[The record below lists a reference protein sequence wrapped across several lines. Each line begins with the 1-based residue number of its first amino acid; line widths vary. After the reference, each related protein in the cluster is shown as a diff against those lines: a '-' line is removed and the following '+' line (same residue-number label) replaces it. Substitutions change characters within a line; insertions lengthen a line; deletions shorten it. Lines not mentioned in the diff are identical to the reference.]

1 MKMSEEIKNM
11 LIEMYES
18 QYEYNRVRLNMDGLK
33 IHYDEDDIKRMR
45 KQNEEIRKILENLRA
60 E

>member
-11 LIEMYES
+11 LIEMYEN
-18 QYEYNRVRLNMDGLK
+18 QYEYNRVRLNMDGLR
-33 IHYDEDDIKRMR
+33 IHYDEYDIERMR

>member
-1 MKMSEEIKNM
+1 MKMSEELKNM

-18 QYEYNRVRLNMDGLK
+18 KYEYNRVRLNMDGLR
-33 IHYDEDDIKRMR
+33 IHYDEDDIERMR

>member
-11 LIEMYES
+11 LIEMYEEK
-18 QYEYNRVRLNMDGLK
+18 YKHNKYILNMDGRH
-33 IHYDEDDIKRMR
+33 IHYDKEELEELE

>member
-18 QYEYNRVRLNMDGLK
+18 QYEFNRVWLNMDGLR
-33 IHYDEDDIKRMR
+33 IHYDEDDIERMR
-45 KQNEEIRKILENLRA
+45 KQNEEIRKILENLKA

>member
-11 LIEMYES
+11 LIEMYKS

-33 IHYDEDDIKRMR
+33 IDYDECDIKHMSE
-45 KQNEEIRKILENLRA
+45 QNEEIRIILENL
-60 E
+60 

>member
-1 MKMSEEIKNM
+1 MKMSEEMKNM
-11 LIEMYES
+11 LIEMYEEK
-18 QYEYNRVRLNMDGLK
+18 YKHNKYILNMDGRH
-33 IHYDEDDIKRMR
+33 IHYDKEELEELE

>member
-33 IHYDEDDIKRMR
+33 IHYDEDDIERMR
-45 KQNEEIRKILENLRA
+45 EQNEEIRKILENLRA

>member
-33 IHYDEDDIKRMR
+33 IHYDECDIKRMR
-45 KQNEEIRKILENLRA
+45 EQNEEIRKILENLRA

>member
-18 QYEYNRVRLNMDGLK
+18 QYEYNRVRLNMDGL
-33 IHYDEDDIKRMR
+33 
-45 KQNEEIRKILENLRA
+45 
-60 E
+60 

>member
-11 LIEMYES
+11 FIEIYES

-33 IHYDEDDIKRMR
+33 IHYDECDIQRMR

>member
-1 MKMSEEIKNM
+1 
-11 LIEMYES
+11 
-18 QYEYNRVRLNMDGLK
+18 MDGRH
-33 IHYDEDDIKRMR
+33 IHYDKEELEELE

>member
-33 IHYDEDDIKRMR
+33 IHYEEDDIKHMR
-45 KQNEEIRKILENLRA
+45 EQNEEIRKILENLRA
-60 E
+60 V

>member
-33 IHYDEDDIKRMR
+33 IHYDEDDIKQMR
-45 KQNEEIRKILENLRA
+45 EQNEEIRKILENLRA

>member
-11 LIEMYES
+11 LIEMYEEK
-18 QYEYNRVRLNMDGLK
+18 YKHNKYVLNMDGRH
-33 IHYDEDDIKRMR
+33 IHYDKEELEELE

>member
-33 IHYDEDDIKRMR
+33 IHYDEDDIERMR

>member
-33 IHYDEDDIKRMR
+33 IHYDEDDIKHMR
-45 KQNEEIRKILENLRA
+45 EQNEEIRKILENLRA

>member
-1 MKMSEEIKNM
+1 MKMSAEIKNM

-18 QYEYNRVRLNMDGLK
+18 QYEYNRARLNMDGLR
-33 IHYDEDDIKRMR
+33 IHYDEDDIERMR

>member
-1 MKMSEEIKNM
+1 MKMSEEMKNM
-11 LIEMYES
+11 LIEMYEEK
-18 QYEYNRVRLNMDGLK
+18 YKHNKYVLNMDGRH
-33 IHYDEDDIKRMR
+33 IHYDKEELEELE

>member
-11 LIEMYES
+11 LIEIYEEK
-18 QYEYNRVRLNMDGLK
+18 YEHNKYVLNMDGRH
-33 IHYDEDDIKRMR
+33 IHYDKEELEELE

>member
-1 MKMSEEIKNM
+1 
-11 LIEMYES
+11 
-18 QYEYNRVRLNMDGLK
+18 MDGLK

>member
-1 MKMSEEIKNM
+1 MKLSNIIKES
-11 LIEMYES
+11 LIEMYEEK
-18 QYEYNRVRLNMDGLK
+18 YEYNRVRLNMDGLR
-33 IHYDEDDIKRMR
+33 IHYDECDIKRMR

>member
-11 LIEMYES
+11 LIEMYEEK
-18 QYEYNRVRLNMDGLK
+18 YKHNKYVLNMDGRH
-33 IHYDEDDIKRMR
+33 IHYDKEELEELE
-45 KQNEEIRKILENLRA
+45 KQNEEIKKILENLRA

>member
-11 LIEMYES
+11 LIEMYEEK
-18 QYEYNRVRLNMDGLK
+18 YKHNKYVLNMDGRH
-33 IHYDEDDIKRMR
+33 IHYDKEELEGLE